1 MIAEIIA
8 VGTEITIGSIV
19 NTNAVYLAKRLS
31 EMSLEVCYHTS
42 VDDDYER
49 LSCVFSNAVARAN
62 LIILTGG
69 LGPTEDDLTK
79 ETVAK
84 VLGREMISD
93 ISVEEQI
100 KNIFTYSNRP
110 MSFNNLKQARKPVGA
125 EFLPNPKGTAP
136 GIFIKHEGK
145 MIVLLPGPPREMIPM
160 FEDYVTQLI
169 KGDLHISIRSIN
181 TIGMGESTLEEIL
194 REMDLDIPGFT
205 VNTYASLG
213 TVEIKIIGKGNDKE
227 ELERNSKI
235 LIERMTDR
243 LGDIIY
249 GFDNITIEEAVLK
262 KLEEK
267 SLMLAVAE
275 SVTGGEIT
283 RRITRIPGA
292 SRHFVSGIIAY
303 SEASKIR
310 ELNVS
315 KETLEKFGAVSS
327 ETAEEMA
334 KNLSNLE
341 GVDIAVSTTGFAGPT
356 SGEGKPVGLV
366 YICVADKTKVEI
378 FERIFTGDRTAI
390 QDRAAS
396 LALANLYKFLNNSLT
411 RCCQ

>member
-1 MIAEIIA
+1 MITEIIA
-8 VGTEITIGSIV
+8 VGTEITLGSIV

-31 EMSLEVCYHTS
+31 EMGFEVCYHTS
-42 VDDDYER
+42 VDDDHER
-49 LSCVFSNAVARAN
+49 LSCVLSNAVARADM
-62 LIILTGG
+62 IILTGG

-79 ETVAK
+79 ETVAN

-93 ISVEEQI
+93 ISIEEQI

-110 MSFNNLKQARKPVGA
+110 MPNNNLKQAKKPEGA
-125 EFLPNPKGTAP
+125 EFIPNLKGTAP
-136 GIFIKHEGK
+136 GIFIKHKGK
-145 MIVLLPGPPREMIPM
+145 VIVLLPGPPQEMIPM

-169 KGDLHISIRSIN
+169 KGDLQISIRSIN
-181 TIGMGESTLEEIL
+181 TIGMGESSLEEIL
-194 REMDLDIPGFT
+194 REMDFNIPGFT

-213 TVEIKIIGKGNDKE
+213 TVEIKIVGKGNDKE

-235 LIERMTDR
+235 LLKRITER
-243 LGDIIY
+243 LGDIVY
-249 GFDNITIEEAVLK
+249 GFDNITVEEAVLK
-262 KLEEK
+262 RLEENN
-267 SLMLAVAE
+267 LMLAVAE
-275 SVTGGEIT
+275 SVTGGEIS

-292 SRHFVSGIIAY
+292 SRNFVSGIIAY
-303 SEASKIR
+303 SEASKVR
-310 ELNVS
+310 ELNLS
-315 KETLEKFGAVSS
+315 KETLEKFGAVSP

-334 KNLSNLE
+334 RNLLNRE
-341 GVDIAVSTTGFAGPT
+341 GVDVAVSTTGFAGPS

-378 FERIFTGDRTAI
+378 FERIFTGDRNAI

-396 LALANLYKFLNNSLT
+396 LALANLHKFLNNPLT